1 MKKETQKFV
10 EAYNQRTDWN
20 SEILKEAQLSPNNC
34 SGDFLR
40 NLLDGYMT
48 QEKITE
54 ENYDLENAEV
64 YDSIRGQ
71 KELQAFS
78 KESLRTHYF
87 WCTPTI
93 SETDYK
99 NEHLAIVT
107 KEINRRRTDL
117 VSQIRTLQDEL
128 KELDFYYD
136 NLIKCNKN

>member
-1 MKKETQKFV
+1 MKKKVREFV
-10 EAYNQRTDWN
+10 KAYNQRADWN
-20 SEILKEAQLSPNNC
+20 SEILKEAQLLPNNC

-54 ENYDLENAEV
+54 EDYDLENAEV
-64 YDSIRGQ
+64 YDSIWGK

-87 WCTPTI
+87 WCAPTI

-99 NEHLAIVT
+99 NDHLAIVT
-107 KEINRRRTDL
+107 TEINRRRTDL
-117 VSQIRTLQDEL
+117 VSQIRTSQDEL
-128 KELDFYYD
+128 KELDFYYN
-136 NLIKCNKN
+136 NLTKCDKN